1 MIKLLLF
8 SLFLFSSSVLL
19 VAQSDYTPIR
29 CAGDIPPEFIVR
41 TSDKI
46 ARANAQYRS
55 KKENELSRKEFSKYN
70 SMTNFYV
77 DYLLKNGKIVF
88 GTSMN
93 DYVNRV
99 GDLVLQFFPG
109 IKDEIRF
116 YIVKSPTV
124 NAFTNEQGI
133 VFINIGLIAQLENEA
148 QLAYIISHELIH
160 YKYHHSFKSYTERIK
175 ANANW
180 GDYRSM
186 SENSKLGLLLQYSR
200 SNEMMADSLGFL
212 EAYSKT
218 KYSYDEALNVF
229 DVLLY
234 SNLPFDEIEFD
245 STFFDDEN
253 YKVDSKYIL
262 SNVNLVSNPEDYD
275 DSHMTHPN
283 IKKRRSMMINQVTSL
298 ENPNTAKFLVSKE
311 DFLKLQKEA
320 RFEMSNLYISNL
332 QYGKAFYNSYL
343 LLRKYPESKYL
354 KKTIA
359 YCLYSLAI
367 HKKYGGTSDVLQ
379 SYKKMEGQSQRVN
392 YFFKKA
398 NTKTLSSLSV
408 KYLWKYHNE
417 YPQDTYIE
425 RLLNAALELQT
436 EVLAIRF
443 DAIYPPAEIVVA
455 VNDSDS
461 TIEVVKDDFVVLSK
475 EEYDELSKYD
485 KIRYDKKY
493 EKHFGNQASRSKRKT
508 VKTKNYLKILSTES
522 TNPKFK
528 KLYQR
533 IDDTEKEEAVVV
545 NDVNHL
551 VMVNPLFYQVKNEDL
566 VVSGS
571 EEKEMRFS
579 NSLKE
584 MAERRK
590 VDMENIDILEISKS
604 EVEKF
609 NDLAMLNS
617 WFREYESLSEIER
630 MDIMIPWQTNYIS
643 GLREKYNMRYL
654 ATCGLLELE
663 SSKEGLVR
671 VWTVIGSVIMWQISP
686 VLLAKAFSN
695 NHDLYHFFYCVDL
708 ETNEMIVNSN
718 NVLAGKASRD
728 FMNSLNYSV
737 MYQLKEKK

>member
-8 SLFLFSSSVLL
+8 SLFLFSSSVVLI
-19 VAQSDYTPIR
+19 AQSNYTPIR

-109 IKDEIRF
+109 IKDDIRF

-160 YKYHHSFKSYTERIK
+160 YKYHHSFKSYAERIK
-175 ANANW
+175 AKSNW

-186 SENSKLGLLLQYSR
+186 SRNSKLDMLLQYSR

-218 KYSYDEALNVF
+218 KYSYDEALSVF

-245 STFFDDEN
+245 TAFFDDAN
-253 YKVDSKYIL
+253 YKADSKYIL
-262 SNVNLVSNPEDYD
+262 KKVDLVSNPEDYD

-311 DFLKLQKEA
+311 DFLKLQREA

-359 YCLYSLAI
+359 YCLYSLAV

-392 YFFKKA
+392 YFFKKV

-408 KYLWKYHNE
+408 KFLWKYHDE

-436 EVLAIRF
+436 EVLSIHF
-443 DAIYPPAEIVVA
+443 DAIYPPVEIVVA

-475 EEYDELSKYD
+475 DEYDDLSKYD

-493 EKHFGNQASRSKRKT
+493 EKHFGALVDNSERKT

-522 TNPKFK
+522 INPKFK
-528 KLYQR
+528 ELYQR
-533 IDDTEKEEAVVV
+533 IDNADEKEAVAA
-545 NDVNHL
+545 NEVNHL

-566 VVSGS
+566 VVSGT

-617 WFREYESLSEIER
+617 WFREYENLSEIER

-643 GLREKYNMRYL
+643 GLREKYNMRYV

-663 SSKEGLVR
+663 SSKEAIVR
-671 VWTVIGSVIMWQISP
+671 VWTVIGSVFMWQISP
-686 VLLAKAFSN
+686 VLLTKAFSN

-708 ETNEMIVNSN
+708 ETNEMIVNDN